1 MVVGAALVE
10 LHVHGSQSL
19 KQKRGVVRSIQ
30 QRLRNQ
36 FNISVSEVGGQGT
49 WQRAV
54 LGMTA
59 AGAEAPP
66 VKKVLERAIAFVEE
80 LHTADV
86 IDSDLEL
93 MILPHEASAHSDIP
107 EDEWDAEFGSLQ
119 SQDLDSPADGEDR
132 DETQENDRLNNGQ
145 D

>member
-10 LHVHGSQSL
+10 IHVQGSQSL

-36 FNISVSEVGGQGT
+36 FNISVAEVGGQGT

-59 AGAEAPP
+59 AGAEAPQ
-66 VKKVLERAIAFVEE
+66 VKKVLERAIRFVEN
-80 LHTADV
+80 LHTAEV
-86 IDSDLEL
+86 LNSDLEL
-93 MILPHEASAHSDIP
+93 LVLPHEATLHESDW
-107 EDEWDAEFGSLQ
+107 EDEDTA
-119 SQDLDSPADGEDR
+119 LDED
-132 DETQENDRLNNGQ
+132 
-145 D
+145 

>member
-10 LHVHGSQSL
+10 IHVHGSQSL

-54 LGMTA
+54 LGLTA
-59 AGAEAPP
+59 GGAESLP
-66 VKKVLERAIAFVEE
+66 VRKILERAICFVEDM
-80 LHTADV
+80 HTAEV
-86 IDSDLEL
+86 TNSDLEL
-93 MILPHEASAHSDIP
+93 MELPHEASA
-107 EDEWDAEFGSLQ
+107 ELDEWRD
-119 SQDLDSPADGEDR
+119 DDSIESDSF
-132 DETQENDRLNNGQ
+132 
-145 D
+145 

>member
-10 LHVHGSQSL
+10 IHVQGSQSL

-30 QRLRNQ
+30 QRLRNE

-66 VKKVLERAIAFVEE
+66 VKKVLERAICFVEN
-80 LHTADV
+80 LHLAQV
-86 IDSDLEL
+86 LNSDLEI
-93 MILPHEASAHSDIP
+93 MILPHEATLAESDW
-107 EDEWDAEFGSLQ
+107 EDEDAPLT
-119 SQDLDSPADGEDR
+119 ED
-132 DETQENDRLNNGQ
+132 
-145 D
+145 